1 MLLLRDVDTVSG
13 CDWDLCSEVKQEAQC
28 SERAHLAKQ
37 PLQFWHP
44 NTDPEG
50 KVFKDKHWDSKI
62 MGFMMFKNID
72 LIEILLL
79 LSLLGFPLLKVKC

>member
-37 PLQFWHP
+37 PLQF
-44 NTDPEG
+44 
-50 KVFKDKHWDSKI
+50 
-62 MGFMMFKNID
+62 
-72 LIEILLL
+72 
-79 LSLLGFPLLKVKC
+79 